1 MKLNQTEMKN
11 NNIASIQF
19 IVKGLKFDLSDKGAV
34 FDIEEFGS
42 SYGYTQW
49 NATVTN
55 VNSLGFLRTKFGIG
69 AHLKAEIKQGNN
81 GFSFLQITG
90 VGDADIEAPLEVR
103 QEGNKPIVTSLNWPS
118 QPGVPGGGVGESNI
132 HENAEDDTIG
142 PSQPNS
148 YPNNNTQIDIEG
160 VVIERCYNLMK
171 AFQTD
176 PRGLEIIEW
185 LGEDLFKK
193 EFCTTMR
200 GLLVTVFGTIRQ
212 YTPTD
217 SVPSDD
223 EIDAAIM
230 ELKEMA
236 NN

>member
-1 MKLNQTEMKN
+1 MKN

-19 IVKGLKFDLSDKGAV
+19 VVKGLKFDLSDKGAV

-118 QPGVPGGGVGESNI
+118 QPVAPGGSVEESNGY
-132 HENAEDDTIG
+132 ENAEHDSTTVS
-142 PSQPNS
+142 PSQPHS
-148 YPNNNTQIDIEG
+148 YSNNNTGVDLEG

-171 AFQTD
+171 AFQND
-176 PRGLEIIEW
+176 PRGLEVIEW

-200 GLLVTVFGTIRQ
+200 GVLVTVFGSIRQ
-212 YTPTD
+212 YAPTD
-217 SVPSDD
+217 NVPSDD

-230 ELKEMA
+230 ELKEEVE
-236 NN
+236 NNW